1 MLQRKKERQSKGE
14 KKKLRQETNTAG
26 GQFDK
31 SVDESINLVTTDVSD
46 RKGKINIQKVTTVK
60 PVQET
65 TEVGVKRSI

>member
-1 MLQRKKERQSKGE
+1 MI
-14 KKKLRQETNTAG
+14 
-26 GQFDK
+26 K

-46 RKGKINIQKVTTVK
+46 RKAKINIQKVTTVK